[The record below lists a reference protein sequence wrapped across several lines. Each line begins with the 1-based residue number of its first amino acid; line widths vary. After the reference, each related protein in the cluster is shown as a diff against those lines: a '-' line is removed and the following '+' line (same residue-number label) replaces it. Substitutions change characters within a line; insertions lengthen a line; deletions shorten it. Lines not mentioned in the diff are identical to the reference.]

1 MRRQRKTYTPEEKV
15 GIIRKHL
22 LDGTAVSDLC
32 DEYGLHPTVYYR
44 WQKEFFE
51 GGAAAFA
58 KESDRQIGELKRR
71 VAEAQAQLSRKNE
84 VLAEV
89 MEEYV
94 RCKKNPALPVAD
106 SKPSSSP
113 FHVIGMTVEIGCR
126 QVCLYRPS
134 YSTAGRVRAARP
146 SARLKATHGISRRL
160 KRKTN
165 SLR

>member
-1 MRRQRKTYTPEEKV
+1 MRKQRKTYSPEEKV

-22 LDGTAVSDLC
+22 LDATAVSDLC
-32 DEYGLHPTVYYR
+32 DEYGLHPTVYNR
-44 WQKEFFE
+44 WQNEFFE

-94 RCKKNPALPVAD
+94 RCKKNT
-106 SKPSSSP
+106 
-113 FHVIGMTVEIGCR
+113 G
-126 QVCLYRPS
+126 
-134 YSTAGRVRAARP
+134 AG
-146 SARLKATHGISRRL
+146 
-160 KRKTN
+160 
-165 SLR
+165 

>member
-1 MRRQRKTYTPEEKV
+1 MRKQRKTYTPEEKV

-94 RCKKNPALPVAD
+94 RCKKTLGPAEWTM
-106 SKPSSSP
+106 
-113 FHVIGMTVEIGCR
+113 GGCR
-126 QVCLYRPS
+126 A
-134 YSTAGRVRAARP
+134 AGRGGGLRGHLVGARRIACQAP
-146 SARLKATHGISRRL
+146 APVDGPHGREVPRLEGAP
-160 KRKTN
+160 
-165 SLR
+165 